1 MWFIIIIFVVVVG
14 EREVTLPRLYRS
26 TYLIQLNTTQYIW
39 CNKIYVFILKITQ
52 YKMFTRLLN
61 LSPPFKNY
69 IYDLSRLHFL
79 LWKLTTPFKQDFGS
93 QRCVKISWRKD
104 NISCNGVEL
113 LLSGIQMIIWKCCI
127 RRLFKD
133 CSFKNQSFSFFE
145 CIVTK
150 SSKDNI
156 ILTNYL

>member
-1 MWFIIIIFVVVVG
+1 MWFIIIIFIVVIG

-113 LLSGIQMIIWKCCI
+113 LLSGIQMIIWKCWI

-133 CSFKNQSFSFFE
+133 CSLKNQSFSLFWMY
-145 CIVTK
+145 C
-150 SSKDNI
+150 N
-156 ILTNYL
+156 